1 MKNIPINLV
10 LHEHEQCYQI
20 TGLFICHLAITEV
33 CSHLEE
39 GGKAAGWGKMDKVKA
54 GERIRFQ
61 RNLVDFVLIPAPPRA
76 VGRPQLHRGRGCNP
90 WITYI
95 LRFLIDKPAH
105 LIINQMHLRQ
115 G

>member
-10 LHEHEQCYQI
+10 LQEHEQCYQI

-39 GGKAAGWGKMDKVKA
+39 GGKAAGWGKMDKVMA

-61 RNLVDFVLIPAPPRA
+61 RNLASLI
-76 VGRPQLHRGRGCNP
+76 L
-90 WITYI
+90 
-95 LRFLIDKPAH
+95 F
-105 LIINQMHLRQ
+105 
-115 G
+115 